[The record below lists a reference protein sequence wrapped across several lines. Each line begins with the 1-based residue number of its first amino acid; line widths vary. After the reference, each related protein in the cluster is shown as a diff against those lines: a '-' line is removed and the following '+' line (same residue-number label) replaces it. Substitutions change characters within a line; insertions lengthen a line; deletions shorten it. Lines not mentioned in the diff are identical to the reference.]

1 MEDKYGRQID
11 YLRISVTDRC
21 NLNCRYCKPEIA
33 AKLQHS
39 DILTYE
45 EIMEICKAAVALGIN
60 KFKITG
66 GEPLLR
72 KGCSDFLRQ
81 LKAVPGVE
89 QVTLTTNGIYLPQ
102 YLTALKQMQLDGINI
117 SLDTV
122 DAAAYQALTGSD
134 AVEIVKETVRQAAAL
149 GLRVKLNC
157 VPLAQMEEQKLLELL
172 QFAEEVKV
180 PLRFIEL
187 MPLACNQQLRGLTG
201 AAIRSMLSNHNI
213 VLQEDTLHYGNG
225 PAVYYRAANLQIPVG
240 FIQPLHN
247 KFCASCNRVRLTSA
261 GFLKTCLYSASGID
275 LKKLL
280 RGGCSNEQLRQAIS
294 EAIWQKPAG
303 HQFDEQPGT
312 FRMNEIGG

>member
-1 MEDKYGRQID
+1 MKDKYGRQID
-11 YLRISVTDRC
+11 YLRISITDRC
-21 NLNCRYCKPEIA
+21 NLNCRYCKPEIET
-33 AKLQHS
+33 KLQHS

-45 EIMEICKAAVALGIN
+45 EILEICRAAVALGIN

-72 KGCSDFLRQ
+72 KGCSDFLQQ
-81 LKAVPGVE
+81 LKALPGVQ
-89 QVTLTTNGIYLPQ
+89 QVTLTTNGIYLQ
-102 YLTALKQMQLDGINI
+102 QHLTALRQMGLDGINI

-122 DAAAYQALTGSD
+122 DAADYQALTGSN
-134 AVEIVKETVRQAAAL
+134 AVEIVKEAVRQAAAQ

-157 VPLAQMEEQKLLELL
+157 VPLAQMGQQELLELL

-201 AAIRSMLSNHNI
+201 AAIRSLLNRHGI
-213 VLQEDTLHYGNG
+213 VLQPEASHYGNG
-225 PAVYYRAANLQIPVG
+225 PAVYYRADNLQIPVG

-247 KFCASCNRVRLTSA
+247 KFCASCNRVRLTA
-261 GFLKTCLYSASGID
+261 VGFLKTCLHSASGID

-280 RGGCSNEQLRQAIS
+280 RGGCSGEQLRQAIS

-303 HQFDEQPGT
+303 HQFDEQAGT
-312 FRMNEIGG
+312 FSMNEIGG

>member
-33 AKLQHS
+33 DKLQHS

-122 DAAAYQALTGSD
+122 DAAAYQAITGSA
-134 AVEIVKETVRQAAAL
+134 AVEVVKEAVRQAVFQ
-149 GLRVKLNC
+149 GLQVKLNC
-157 VPLAQMEEQKLLELL
+157 VPLAQMCQQEMLDLLK
-172 QFAEEVKV
+172 FAEEVKV

-187 MPLACNQQLRGLTG
+187 MPLACHQQLQGLTG
-201 AAIRSMLSNHNI
+201 AAIRSMLSKHDI
-213 VLQEDTLHYGNG
+213 VLQAEAAHYGNG

-261 GFLKTCLYSASGID
+261 GFLKTCLYSTSGID
-275 LKKLL
+275 LKKML
-280 RGGCSNEQLRQAIS
+280 RGGCSSEQLRRAVRD
-294 EAIWQKPAG
+294 AIWQKPAG
-303 HQFDEQPGT
+303 HQFEEQPGR
-312 FRMNEIGG
+312 FSMNEIGG